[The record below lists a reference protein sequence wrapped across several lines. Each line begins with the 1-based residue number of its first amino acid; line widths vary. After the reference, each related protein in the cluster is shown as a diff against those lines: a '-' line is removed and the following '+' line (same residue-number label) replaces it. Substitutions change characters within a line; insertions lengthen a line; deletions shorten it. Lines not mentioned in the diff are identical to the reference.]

1 MSMATDTQGQ
11 GPPEL
16 IVKLAFQFLCWK
28 EVKRTEDYNILTSA
42 GLVCKRWKE
51 LLEADDVGKPL
62 CLNLLNSYEAL
73 VAIRNK
79 NSKATAEEH
88 GIAHVEEIYLPFGR
102 HEFFAKLMAKGPI
115 E

>member
-1 MSMATDTQGQ
+1 MATEQQGQ

-28 EVKRTEDYNILTSA
+28 DVRTEDYNILTTA
-42 GLVCKRWKE
+42 GLVCKRWKQ

-88 GIAHVEEIYLPFGR
+88 GIAYVEEIYLPFDR
-102 HEFFAKLMAKGPI
+102 HEFFAKLMARGPI